1 MFSMFSYS
9 DTDVVGDNMKK
20 NNHTSKELIERGM
33 KIPDMKSHINRLKAS
48 WRIPSPSDEVI
59 EQWMRHR
66 VVRILGVDLLQK
78 KTLKELLDLYD
89 SSICIEPYKEKNPFE
104 TACRMMIRSREL
116 YASSIYL
123 NRELRKFC
131 TEHGISRT
139 SVGGEVNKRKIRTK
153 FDQQLKEYCDEIIA
167 LESKNKKG

>member
-1 MFSMFSYS
+1 
-9 DTDVVGDNMKK
+9 MK
-20 NNHTSKELIERGM
+20 NPADLSKELIERGM

-59 EQWMRHR
+59 EQWLRHR
-66 VVRILGVDLLQK
+66 VVRLLAVDLLQK

-89 SSICIEPYKEKNPFE
+89 ISVSIIPSKEENPFE

-116 YASSIYL
+116 YASAVYL
-123 NRELRKFC
+123 NRDLKKYC

-139 SVGGEVNKRKIRTK
+139 SVGDEVNKRKVRTK
-153 FDQQLKEYCDEIIA
+153 FDQQLKGYCDGVIA
-167 LESKNKKG
+167 LDSKKSPDKKE